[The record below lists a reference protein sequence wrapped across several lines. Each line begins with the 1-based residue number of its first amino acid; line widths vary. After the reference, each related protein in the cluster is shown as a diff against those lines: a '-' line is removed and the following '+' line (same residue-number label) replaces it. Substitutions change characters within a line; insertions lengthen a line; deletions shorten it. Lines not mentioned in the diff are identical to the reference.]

1 MLAEA
6 WWRRKNRR
14 PRRES
19 VENAFYKL
27 SKMEDWNMK
36 DDDTR
41 LALLI
46 FWLVL
51 AVVVVTVSDSLKASP
66 EGQEFWKRFT
76 AVEH

>member
-1 MLAEA
+1 
-6 WWRRKNRR
+6 
-14 PRRES
+14 
-19 VENAFYKL
+19 
-27 SKMEDWNMK
+27 MEDWNMK